1 MNPVEYS
8 HRKQNLKLISS
19 KFVYQQTSQLPKIN
33 RVTAGVLAKNR
44 GTLLGVGAL
53 MSSFGS
59 KPTFLKKKL
68 SRSQTFRLEQVRV
81 NATGH
86 NTAQA
91 LWNLTYSFFAYQF
104 ENSIIT
110 ATYTKNQAISWA
122 LPACRTSS
130 QANPLSFKCSIEEDN
145 FDAICAV
152 KYKARS
158 LDEIIFLLRLAQ
170 IPIMPDSKNHA

>member
-19 KFVYQQTSQLPKIN
+19 KFVYQQAIQLPKIN
-33 RVTAGVLAKNR
+33 RVTAGILAKNR

-53 MSSFGS
+53 MSSFGG
-59 KPTFLKKKL
+59 KPAFLKKKL
-68 SRSQTFRLEQVRV
+68 SRSQTFKLEQIRI

-86 NTAQA
+86 RTAQA
-91 LWNLTYSFFAYQF
+91 LWNLTYGFFAYQF
-104 ENSIIT
+104 ENSVVT
-110 ATYTKNQAISWA
+110 ATYTANQAISWA

-152 KYKARS
+152 KYEAQS
-158 LDEIIFLLRLAQ
+158 LDEVVFLLRLAQ
-170 IPIMPDSKNHA
+170 IPILPNSKNHA